1 MIEVQVWESFG
12 ESGLGYVFGLLVWD
26 SSFYSGM
33 GLKLGIHVCGSGYE
47 IQV

>member
-1 MIEVQVWESFG
+1 MLEIQVCESFE

-26 SSFYSGM
+26 SSFYSGLD
-33 GLKLGIHVCGSGYE
+33 LKLGIHVWGSGYE